1 MAKQLSESKLKE
13 LKSNALNILLETRRK
28 LLNNY
33 PFLGSIAMSMDVV
46 PVRDKALIT
55 AATDGSSIYFDID
68 FLSKLSDDEQ
78 MFVFAHEIW
87 HAALCHMIRKESR
100 DSMTFNIAADL
111 EVNQLLVADGLTP
124 IKDCILPETLAN
136 KIKLPKN
143 ESAENY
149 YELLQKLA
157 DKQANNNSNGN
168 NSNRMSSNGSSS
180 SNSNSKCK
188 NSNQNNPKQL
198 TDKQANNNSSGNNSN
213 RMSSNGS
220 SSSNS
225 NSKCKNSNQNNP
237 KQIDKHIYKDDIA
250 DESSNEKR
258 IDRYGEVG
266 KDPDFV
272 PNVKPNIDSEM
283 KSTVSMA
290 AQQYERQR
298 GELPNHIK
306 SIIKKLLTPKVNW
319 KEALQKFITK
329 SIDNKVNWNIPNR
342 RFIYGGTYLPSH
354 SGDIIKLG
362 VIIDTSGSTSDD
374 MIQFISELNA
384 IVSCFN
390 NYELTVCQCDT
401 EVKSIKT
408 YDQYNALKHED
419 IEIEGGGGTYLTP
432 AFETIQAQN
441 NLGEHEIDGLIVF
454 TDGYIEKI
462 DKNICNIPVLWVISK
477 DGNES
482 ECTFGDVIKMDN
494 K

>member
-149 YELLQKLA
+149 YELLQK
-157 DKQANNNSNGN
+157 
-168 NSNRMSSNGSSS
+168 
-180 SNSNSKCK
+180 
-188 NSNQNNPKQL
+188 L

-374 MIQFISELNA
+374 MTQFISELNA

-441 NLGEHEIDGLIVF
+441 DLGEHEIDGLIVF

>member
-157 DKQANNNSNGN
+157 DKQANNNSN
-168 NSNRMSSNGSSS
+168 
-180 SNSNSKCK
+180 
-188 NSNQNNPKQL
+188 
-198 TDKQANNNSSGNNSN
+198 GNNSN

-441 NLGEHEIDGLIVF
+441 DLGEHEIDGLIVF

>member
-149 YELLQKLA
+149 YELLQKL
-157 DKQANNNSNGN
+157 
-168 NSNRMSSNGSSS
+168 
-180 SNSNSKCK
+180 
-188 NSNQNNPKQL
+188 
-198 TDKQANNNSSGNNSN
+198 TDKQDNNNSSGNNSN

-441 NLGEHEIDGLIVF
+441 DLGEHEIDGLIVF

>member
-157 DKQANNNSNGN
+157 DKQANNNS
-168 NSNRMSSNGSSS
+168 
-180 SNSNSKCK
+180 
-188 NSNQNNPKQL
+188 
-198 TDKQANNNSSGNNSN
+198 SGNNSN
-213 RMSSNGS
+213 RMSSNSS

-374 MIQFISELNA
+374 MTQFISELNA

-408 YDQYNALKHED
+408 YDQYNVLKHED

-441 NLGEHEIDGLIVF
+441 DLGEHEIDGLIVF

>member
-157 DKQANNNSNGN
+157 DKQANNNSN
-168 NSNRMSSNGSSS
+168 
-180 SNSNSKCK
+180 
-188 NSNQNNPKQL
+188 
-198 TDKQANNNSSGNNSN
+198 GNNSN

-441 NLGEHEIDGLIVF
+441 DLGEHEVDGLIVF

>member
-157 DKQANNNSNGN
+157 
-168 NSNRMSSNGSSS
+168 
-180 SNSNSKCK
+180 
-188 NSNQNNPKQL
+188 
-198 TDKQANNNSSGNNSN
+198 DKQANNNSSGNNSN

-374 MIQFISELNA
+374 MTQFISELNA

-408 YDQYNALKHED
+408 YDQYNVLKHED

-441 NLGEHEIDGLIVF
+441 DLGEHEIDGLIVF

>member
-157 DKQANNNSNGN
+157 DKQANNNSSGN
-168 NSNRMSSNGSSS
+168 NSSRMSSNGSSS
-180 SNSNSKCK
+180 SN
-188 NSNQNNPKQL
+188 L
-198 TDKQANNNSSGNNSN
+198 
-213 RMSSNGS
+213 
-220 SSSNS
+220 

-441 NLGEHEIDGLIVF
+441 DLGEHEIDGLIVF

>member
-68 FLSKLSDDEQ
+68 FLSKLSDNEQ

-157 DKQANNNSNGN
+157 DKQANNNSN
-168 NSNRMSSNGSSS
+168 
-180 SNSNSKCK
+180 
-188 NSNQNNPKQL
+188 
-198 TDKQANNNSSGNNSN
+198 GNNSN

-441 NLGEHEIDGLIVF
+441 DLGEHEIDGLIVF

>member
-157 DKQANNNSNGN
+157 DKQV
-168 NSNRMSSNGSSS
+168 
-180 SNSNSKCK
+180 
-188 NSNQNNPKQL
+188 
-198 TDKQANNNSSGNNSN
+198 NNNSSGNNSN

-441 NLGEHEIDGLIVF
+441 DLGEHEIDGLIVF

>member
-157 DKQANNNSNGN
+157 
-168 NSNRMSSNGSSS
+168 
-180 SNSNSKCK
+180 
-188 NSNQNNPKQL
+188 
-198 TDKQANNNSSGNNSN
+198 DKQANNNSSGNNSN

-441 NLGEHEIDGLIVF
+441 DLGEHEIDGLIVF

-482 ECTFGDVIKMDN
+482 ECTFGDIIKMDN

>member
-157 DKQANNNSNGN
+157 DKQAN
-168 NSNRMSSNGSSS
+168 
-180 SNSNSKCK
+180 
-188 NSNQNNPKQL
+188 
-198 TDKQANNNSSGNNSN
+198 NNSN

-441 NLGEHEIDGLIVF
+441 DLGEHEVDGLIVF

>member
-68 FLSKLSDDEQ
+68 FLSKLSDNEQ

-157 DKQANNNSNGN
+157 
-168 NSNRMSSNGSSS
+168 
-180 SNSNSKCK
+180 
-188 NSNQNNPKQL
+188 
-198 TDKQANNNSSGNNSN
+198 DKQANNNSSGNNSN

-441 NLGEHEIDGLIVF
+441 DLGEHEIDGLIVF

-482 ECTFGDVIKMDN
+482 ECTFGDIIKMDN

>member
-68 FLSKLSDDEQ
+68 FLSKLSDNEQ

-157 DKQANNNSNGN
+157 
-168 NSNRMSSNGSSS
+168 
-180 SNSNSKCK
+180 
-188 NSNQNNPKQL
+188 
-198 TDKQANNNSSGNNSN
+198 DKQANNNSSGNNSN

-374 MIQFISELNA
+374 MTQFISELNA

-408 YDQYNALKHED
+408 YDQYNTLKHED

-441 NLGEHEIDGLIVF
+441 DLGEHEIDGLIVF

>member
-157 DKQANNNSNGN
+157 
-168 NSNRMSSNGSSS
+168 
-180 SNSNSKCK
+180 
-188 NSNQNNPKQL
+188 
-198 TDKQANNNSSGNNSN
+198 DKQANNNSSGNNSN

-374 MIQFISELNA
+374 MTQFISELNA

-441 NLGEHEIDGLIVF
+441 DLGEHEIDGLIVF

>member
-68 FLSKLSDDEQ
+68 FLSKLSDNEQ

-149 YELLQKLA
+149 YELLQK
-157 DKQANNNSNGN
+157 
-168 NSNRMSSNGSSS
+168 
-180 SNSNSKCK
+180 
-188 NSNQNNPKQL
+188 L

-441 NLGEHEIDGLIVF
+441 DLGEHEIDGLIVF

>member
-149 YELLQKLA
+149 YELLQKL
-157 DKQANNNSNGN
+157 
-168 NSNRMSSNGSSS
+168 
-180 SNSNSKCK
+180 
-188 NSNQNNPKQL
+188 

-266 KDPDFV
+266 KDLDFV

-441 NLGEHEIDGLIVF
+441 DLGEHEIDGLIVF

>member
-68 FLSKLSDDEQ
+68 FLSKLSDNEQ

-157 DKQANNNSNGN
+157 DKQV
-168 NSNRMSSNGSSS
+168 
-180 SNSNSKCK
+180 
-188 NSNQNNPKQL
+188 
-198 TDKQANNNSSGNNSN
+198 NNNSSGNNSN

-441 NLGEHEIDGLIVF
+441 DLGEHEIDGLIVF

>member
-100 DSMTFNIAADL
+100 DSMTFNIATDL

-149 YELLQKLA
+149 YELLQK
-157 DKQANNNSNGN
+157 
-168 NSNRMSSNGSSS
+168 
-180 SNSNSKCK
+180 
-188 NSNQNNPKQL
+188 L

-441 NLGEHEIDGLIVF
+441 DLGEHEIDGLIVF

>member
-68 FLSKLSDDEQ
+68 FLSKLSDNEQ

-157 DKQANNNSNGN
+157 
-168 NSNRMSSNGSSS
+168 
-180 SNSNSKCK
+180 
-188 NSNQNNPKQL
+188 
-198 TDKQANNNSSGNNSN
+198 DKQANNNSSGNNSN

-290 AQQYERQR
+290 AQQYERQC

-342 RFIYGGTYLPSH
+342 RFIYSGTYLPSH

-441 NLGEHEIDGLIVF
+441 DLGEHEIDGLIVF

-482 ECTFGDVIKMDN
+482 ECTFGDIIKMDN

>member
-68 FLSKLSDDEQ
+68 FLSKLSDNEQ

-157 DKQANNNSNGN
+157 DKQANNNS
-168 NSNRMSSNGSSS
+168 
-180 SNSNSKCK
+180 
-188 NSNQNNPKQL
+188 
-198 TDKQANNNSSGNNSN
+198 SGNNSN
-213 RMSSNGS
+213 RMSSNSS

-374 MIQFISELNA
+374 MTQFISELNA

-408 YDQYNALKHED
+408 YDQYNVLKHED

-441 NLGEHEIDGLIVF
+441 DLGEHEIDGLIVF

>member
-149 YELLQKLA
+149 YELLQK
-157 DKQANNNSNGN
+157 
-168 NSNRMSSNGSSS
+168 
-180 SNSNSKCK
+180 
-188 NSNQNNPKQL
+188 L

-441 NLGEHEIDGLIVF
+441 DLGEHEIDGLIVF

>member
-157 DKQANNNSNGN
+157 
-168 NSNRMSSNGSSS
+168 
-180 SNSNSKCK
+180 
-188 NSNQNNPKQL
+188 
-198 TDKQANNNSSGNNSN
+198 DKQANNNSSGNNSN

>member
-157 DKQANNNSNGN
+157 
-168 NSNRMSSNGSSS
+168 
-180 SNSNSKCK
+180 
-188 NSNQNNPKQL
+188 
-198 TDKQANNNSSGNNSN
+198 DKQANNNSSGNNSN

-441 NLGEHEIDGLIVF
+441 DLGEHEIDGLIVF

>member
-68 FLSKLSDDEQ
+68 FLSKLSDNEQ

-157 DKQANNNSNGN
+157 
-168 NSNRMSSNGSSS
+168 
-180 SNSNSKCK
+180 
-188 NSNQNNPKQL
+188 
-198 TDKQANNNSSGNNSN
+198 DKQANNNSSGNNSN

-354 SGDIIKLG
+354 SSDIIKLG

-374 MIQFISELNA
+374 MTQFISELNA

-441 NLGEHEIDGLIVF
+441 DLGEHEIDGLIVF

>member
-157 DKQANNNSNGN
+157 DKQANNNS
-168 NSNRMSSNGSSS
+168 
-180 SNSNSKCK
+180 
-188 NSNQNNPKQL
+188 
-198 TDKQANNNSSGNNSN
+198 SGNNSN

-354 SGDIIKLG
+354 SSDIIKLG

-441 NLGEHEIDGLIVF
+441 DLSEHEIDGLIVF

>member
-149 YELLQKLA
+149 YELLQK
-157 DKQANNNSNGN
+157 
-168 NSNRMSSNGSSS
+168 
-180 SNSNSKCK
+180 
-188 NSNQNNPKQL
+188 L

-354 SGDIIKLG
+354 SGDIIKLS

-441 NLGEHEIDGLIVF
+441 DLGEHEIDGLIVF